1 MLKISL
7 GADHAGYQLKE
18 VIKKYLLS
26 EGYEVKDFGAS
37 SAESSDYP
45 DYIIPAAESVSNGES
60 DRGIVFGGSGNG
72 ETIAANKV
80 KGIRCAL
87 CWNVE
92 SASLA
97 KEHNNA
103 NVISMG
109 GRMVADEMAVEIV
122 KTWLNAKFAGG
133 RHERRI
139 MKIAAYEMKT

>member
-1 MLKISL
+1 MVKISL
-7 GADHAGYQLKE
+7 GSDHAGYHLKE
-18 VIKKYLLS
+18 AVKEYLLT
-26 EGYEVKDFGAS
+26 EGYKVKDVGAFS
-37 SAESSDYP
+37 DESSDYP
-45 DYIIPAAESVSNGES
+45 DFIIPAAELVSKGEC
-60 DRGIVFGGSGNG
+60 DYGIVFGGSGNG

-87 CWNVE
+87 CWDVK

-109 GRMVADEMAVEIV
+109 ERMITTEMGIEIV
-122 KTWLNAKFAGG
+122 KTWLAATFNGG

-139 MKIAAYEMKT
+139 MKIAAYEMKN